1 MPQPDPFNQPEQQ
14 DSFFADEEQSEEVQP
29 VDPVLQQAC
38 HPLDECFSGTTAH
51 EEAVWTLRYLN
62 GFSFRL
68 ISMLFK
74 LSTARVIRLCRGAE
88 THAKAHVL
96 TGAIKKRNPRK
107 TRRGSP
113 L

>member
-1 MPQPDPFNQPEQQ
+1 MPQPDPFDQAEQQ
-14 DSFFADEEQSEEVQP
+14 DSFFADEEQSEEVQI
-29 VDPVLQQAC
+29 VDPVLQEDC
-38 HPLDECFSGTTAH
+38 HPLDKCFDGTTPL

-68 ISMLFK
+68 ISMLFR
-74 LSTARVIRLCRGAE
+74 LSTTTVIRLCRGAE
-88 THAKAHVL
+88 THAKTYAL

-107 TRRGSP
+107 TRRGSS